1 MAVIG
6 VFMEI
11 YLPMEKRVRRKVKII
26 NGRIVCYT
34 QKRCGICFPLW
45 IKTET
50 TPQVLEYVKARLNIK
65 GAEEGVVEKKGA
77 VLTH

>member
-1 MAVIG
+1 MAMIG

-26 NGRIVCYT
+26 NGRIICYK

-45 IKTET
+45 IKIET
-50 TPQVLEYVKARLNIK
+50 TPQVLEYVKARLNPK
-65 GAEEGVVEKKGA
+65 EAEGIVEKKGT